1 MKVSRSWALVPVGLV
16 LTLVLLLGTGS
27 LGLRLRSGDDP
38 EGLPD
43 AAALDYG
50 AAPFGAFS
58 ALRDSFIRAVLGGV
72 IDPRGTNGAATS
84 GPGGQAIVPAS
95 GITTPKRVTVTH
107 ALTNDDRADALR
119 VPSVPFTAR
128 TDTRRSTREPGETSA
143 CGPLRGGTVWYRYRP
158 PADVGLIANTFG
170 SNYAT
175 TLSVFAGGGASSIGC
190 DTDVRGNAIVQ
201 FFARRGTTYYF
212 QIEGPAG
219 GGDLVFSLDPEGV
232 TTLESVSRTRKP
244 ADASARRASL
254 SGDARF
260 VAFES
265 EAKNL
270 VDGQDNGQLCPNFCN
285 DVFVRDRA
293 RSTIAIASVDSRGRP
308 GNGWSGAAF
317 MSGNGR
323 YVAFESDATNLVPG
337 DTNGSQDVFVHDLR
351 TRRTERVSVSSSGA
365 QGREEVPTGRVG
377 PAGDFSDPMSFASMS
392 FDGRYVAFQ
401 SRATNLVPRDRNQT
415 WDVFVHD
422 RVKRVTERVSVSSSG
437 KERGPDTH
445 VRGPVGNNEWMTPS
459 ISGNGRFVSFRTS
472 AANLVKGHDDGV
484 VNTYVH
490 DRLTRTTQRVTRT
503 YTQPEVHASQALS
516 FDGRYVAL
524 TGDPSPSSG
533 GPTVQHALVHDRITG
548 RTVRADVSSS
558 GKNAEDNSITHGAA
572 ISSDGRY
579 VTFHSNA
586 SNLVPG
592 DDNGNFDVFV
602 HDLRTRTTVRMEN
615 RIGPTTETGRAICQS
630 PAPAVCGSS
639 LPSISAD
646 GSAVAFESAVGP
658 PPVGVSTTDQ
668 VQIYVNQRPLPAR

>member
-1 MKVSRSWALVPVGLV
+1 MKVNRSWALVPAGLV
-16 LTLVLLLGTGS
+16 VTLVLLLVTGS
-27 LGLRLRSGDDP
+27 LGLRLRSADDP
-38 EGLPD
+38 GGLPD

-72 IDPRGTNGAATS
+72 IDPRGTKGAATS
-84 GPGGQAIVPAS
+84 GPGGRAIVPAV
-95 GITTPKRVTVTH
+95 TTLKRVTVTH

-119 VPSVPFTAR
+119 APSVPFTAR
-128 TDTRRSTREPGETSA
+128 TDTRRATREPGETSA
-143 CGPLRGGTVWYRYRP
+143 CGPLRGGTVWYRYKAA
-158 PADVGLIANTFG
+158 ADVGLIANTFG

-175 TLSVFAGGGASSIGC
+175 TLSVFAGGGASSVGC

-201 FFARRGTTYYF
+201 FFARGGTTYYF

-232 TTLESVSRTRKP
+232 TTLDSVSRTREP
-244 ADASARRASL
+244 ADASARQASL

-260 VAFES
+260 VAFDS
-265 EAKNL
+265 EATNL
-270 VDGQDNGQLCPNFCN
+270 VPGPDNRQN
-285 DVFVRDRA
+285 DIFVRDRE
-293 RSTIAIASVDSRGRP
+293 RGTIVVASVDSSGKP
-308 GNGWSGAAF
+308 SNGWSGKAF

-323 YVAFESDATNLVPG
+323 YVAFESDATNLVDE
-337 DTNGSQDVFVHDLR
+337 DTNGIQDVFVHDLR

-365 QGREEVPTGRVG
+365 QARAEIPTGQVSS
-377 PAGDFSDPMSFASMS
+377 GDFSNPMSFASMS

-401 SRATNLVPRDRNQT
+401 SRAYNLVPRDRNQT

-437 KERGPDTH
+437 TERGPDTE
-445 VRGPVGNNEWMTPS
+445 PVGRTPAGNGSWMTPS
-459 ISGNGRFVSFRTS
+459 ISGNGRFVYFRTS
-472 AANLVKGHDDGV
+472 ADNLVKGDDDSAP
-484 VNTYVH
+484 NAFVH
-490 DRLTRTTQRVTRT
+490 DRLTRTTERISRAT
-503 YTQPEVHASQALS
+503 TQPGVHASQALS
-516 FDGRYVAL
+516 FDGRYVTFA
-524 TGDPSPSSG
+524 GNPSPGSEAV
-533 GPTVQHALVHDRITG
+533 VQNALVHDRVTG

-558 GKNAEDNSITHGAA
+558 GQKADAAITNQAA

-630 PAPAVCGSS
+630 QAPAVCGSS

-646 GSAVAFESAVGP
+646 GSAVAYESAVGP